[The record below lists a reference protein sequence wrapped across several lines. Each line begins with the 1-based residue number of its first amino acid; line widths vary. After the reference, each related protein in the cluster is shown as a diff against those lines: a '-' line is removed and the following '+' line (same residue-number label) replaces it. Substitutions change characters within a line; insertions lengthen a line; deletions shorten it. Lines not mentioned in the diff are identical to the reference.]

1 VAKYWVPVA
10 TVGTGN
16 WSDTA
21 HWSDSDGG
29 AGGASL
35 PTSGDNVIFN
45 TNSSPA
51 SYTVTVDV
59 AANCAD
65 MIWAN
70 PASGS
75 PTLAGSSA
83 LNIYGSL
90 TRVAGMGWTYSG
102 TRTHLATSGTKTIT
116 SAGTTDLGPITFN
129 GSGGTFQLSDNWTTS
144 ANITLTAGTFAPNT
158 YAVILTGTAQTI
170 TGSFTFAT
178 LTRTGT
184 ATFTDS
190 LTLNANQTVTGT
202 LNLTGNSSSNRLMV
216 KSNTLGTARTINCTG
231 ATVNITDADLQD
243 IVISGS
249 PTVGTNTRSGDCGGN
264 TGWTFTTPADKFW
277 VPGATGGTGSWSDA
291 TNHWALSD
299 GGAAGANNYPLPQD
313 TAKIVAS
320 SVTAASKTITMDE
333 PRYGSIDFTGVLN
346 TPTVTLG
353 FAGTYMWDIYGSL
366 NLSGINTASIGSSGY
381 AVEFCGRG
389 SYNLYTGGV
398 TMPQLNINAPLG
410 TCTVQDAF
418 VSSSPIN
425 LLIGTLTFNNI
436 NVSASRFLSNYTTTR
451 ALNLGTGTFT
461 LTNNN
466 IAIWNSTVSLS
477 LNATG
482 STVVISNSLT
492 DTNTITTGGKTF
504 NNLTIQ
510 GAGAYATTISDSNTF
525 NTINIDASAA
535 AKTLKITNGTTQTVA
550 NFTRDAGTNVV
561 TITNTSST
569 TAGILAKSGGGTI
582 SLDYVALTYNT
593 GSPANTWHC
602 GANSTIGAGVTG
614 WSKEFVQMTA
624 EAIGITESG
633 VMAPMAW
640 VLKVGAEAIGITDS
654 FIKRALSVRYTPNV
668 VGIADSLM
676 RRALSNRLIAE
687 TVGIA
692 DSAIKRALSVRLFAD
707 DIGITDAENTRF
719 ALLKSCNEAIGVTE
733 DAIRR
738 SWLTKITAE
747 GIGIA
752 DSFIKRAWSIRLTP
766 DSIGLVDSFFKRA
779 FSIRPESETVGV
791 TDSGTRRAWSVRMLA
806 ENLGISDSIIKRAYS
821 NRLVSEAIGLT
832 DSIIKRMWS
841 VKPTAEQITL
851 SDMSIRRAWAVRMA
865 AEVIAIT
872 DSLVRRM
879 ISSRLIA
886 ETVGVIDSMLSL
898 RWLMKIS
905 NEVIAITDSMR
916 GILFQVLR
924 TAVKKARM
932 KVSRLPFTRIDKEG
946 FL

>member
-1 VAKYWVPVA
+1 VAEKYWVL
-10 TVGTGN
+10 GTGN
-16 WSDTA
+16 ISDTA
-21 HWSDSDGG
+21 HISDSDGG

-35 PTSGDNVIFN
+35 PTSGDNLNFTV
-45 TNSSPA
+45 NSHTT
-51 SYTVTVDV
+51 SYTVTVD
-59 AANCAD
+59 ATANCAD
-65 MIWAN
+65 MTWAN

-75 PTLAGSSA
+75 PTFTGGSDV
-83 LNIYGSL
+83 NIYGSL
-90 TRVAGMGWTYSG
+90 TCVAGMGWTYSA
-102 TRTHLATSGTKTIT
+102 TITFKATSTGKTITTAGRAMRHLIFDGVGGGWTLQDTLTLLDGRDLVLFNGTLDTGNYNISGGSGFNFYIYAGTKTLN
-116 SAGTTDLGPITFN
+116 LGSSTIDYGSGVFNCSTPTGLTFN
-129 GSGGTFQLSDNWTTS
+129 PGTSIIKGTGTFTGGGQTYNEVQLNGT
-144 ANITLTAGTFAPNT
+144 AHTLTQSN
-158 YAVILTGTAQTI
+158 
-170 TGSFTFAT
+170 TFAT

-184 ATFTDS
+184 ATKTDS
-190 LTLNANQTVTGT
+190 LTLAADQTVTGT
-202 LNLTGNSSSNRLMV
+202 LNINGNSSSNRLMV
-216 KSNTLGTARTINCTG
+216 KSDTLGTARTINCTG
-231 ATVNITDADLQD
+231 ATTNFTDVDFQD
-243 IVISGS
+243 ITISGS
-249 PTVGTNTRSGDCGGN
+249 PTTGTNVRVGDCGGN
-264 TGWTFTTPADKFW
+264 TGITFTAAADKFW
-277 VPGATGGTGSWSDA
+277 VGNGGSWSDA
-291 TNHWALSD
+291 TNHWATST
-299 GGAAGANNYPLPQD
+299 GGSPGVANYPLPQD
-313 TAKIVAS
+313 TAKINADSIS
-320 SVTAASKTITMDE
+320 SGSQTITMDE

-346 TPTVTLG
+346 SPTVSYSNDLAHFGAYTQSNG
-353 FAGTYMWDIYGSL
+353 VTYTTNSKLDYYYGSAV
-366 NLSGINTASIGSSGY
+366 NLSI
-381 AVEFCGRG
+381 
-389 SYNLYTGGV
+389 
-398 TMPQLNINAPLG
+398 
-410 TCTVQDAF
+410 
-418 VSSSPIN
+418 
-425 LLIGTLTFNNI
+425 
-436 NVSASRFLSNYTTTR
+436 
-451 ALNLGTGTFT
+451 
-461 LTNNN
+461 
-466 IAIWNSTVSLS
+466 
-477 LNATG
+477 
-482 STVVISNSLT
+482 
-492 DTNTITTGGKTF
+492 
-504 NNLTIQ
+504 
-510 GAGAYATTISDSNTF
+510 AGANEFTTVLGRSFAF

-535 AKTLKITNGTTQTVA
+535 AKTLKITNSTTQTCA

-561 TITNTSST
+561 TITNTSGT

-602 GANSTIGAGVTG
+602 GANSTVGAGVTG
-614 WSKEFVQMTA
+614 WSKEFVQLAA
-624 EAIGITESG
+624 EALGITESG

-640 VLKVGAEAIGITDS
+640 VLKVGAEAMGIADS
-654 FIKRALSVRYTPNV
+654 IMQRAFSVRYVPNT

-692 DSAIKRALSVRLFAD
+692 DSAIKRAWSIRLFAD

-806 ENLGISDSIIKRAYS
+806 ENLGVSDSIIKRAYS

-841 VKPTAEQITL
+841 VRPTAEQITL